1 MEVHMGATVKDILNK
16 KGSKVFSVNVND
28 TVFYALEVMADKN
41 IGCVVVF
48 DGDKIV
54 GTFTER
60 DYARKVILRGKSS
73 KETKVGD
80 LMNKDVLYV
89 TPNDPVE
96 ECMALMTAKKTRYL
110 LVLDDNKLMGIIS
123 IGDVLAQII
132 SDCRFTVREL
142 EKYITGDFGSV
153 H

>member
-1 MEVHMGATVKDILNK
+1 
-16 KGSKVFSVNVND
+16 
-28 TVFYALEVMADKN
+28 
-41 IGCVVVF
+41 
-48 DGDKIV
+48 
-54 GTFTER
+54 
-60 DYARKVILRGKSS
+60 
-73 KETKVGD
+73 
-80 LMNKDVLYV
+80 MNKDVLYV

>member
-1 MEVHMGATVKDILNK
+1 
-16 KGSKVFSVNVND
+16 VFSVNVND

-80 LMNKDVLYV
+80 LMNRDVLYV

-123 IGDVLAQII
+123 IGDVLAQVI

-142 EKYITGDFGSV
+142 EKYISGDFGSV

>member
-1 MEVHMGATVKDILNK
+1 MEVHMSTTVKDILNK
-16 KGSKVFSVNVND
+16 KGGKVFSVNVND

-80 LMNKDVLYV
+80 LMNRDVLYV

-123 IGDVLAQII
+123 IGDVLAQVI

-142 EKYITGDFGSV
+142 EKYISGDFGSV